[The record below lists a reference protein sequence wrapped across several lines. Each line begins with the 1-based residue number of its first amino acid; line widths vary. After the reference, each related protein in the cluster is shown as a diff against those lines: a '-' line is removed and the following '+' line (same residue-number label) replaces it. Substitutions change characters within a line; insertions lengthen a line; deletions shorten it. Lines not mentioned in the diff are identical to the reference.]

1 MQKANIDIRKTL
13 EEAGL
18 KYYMVAK
25 EYGLSD
31 GNFARLLRYELS
43 PEKKSKILAIIN
55 KLKGEM

>member
-1 MQKANIDIRKTL
+1 MKKANTDIRNAL

-55 KLKGEM
+55 KLKGEV